1 MKYLVMECH
10 PGYAVV
16 LDDEGRFWKVANMGY
31 EVGET
36 VDDVIKACA
45 DADAGRHAHRKN
57 PLAGLL
63 VSAACFCTDIR
74 YYMIQY
80 FILTIFK
87 CQYHYFPKSITS
99 ICFSLKTLNL

>member
-45 DADAGRHAHRKN
+45 DADAGRHAHRKTLWQDCLSLR
-57 PLAGLL
+57 P
-63 VSAACFCTDIR
+63 VSVWC
-74 YYMIQY
+74 
-80 FILTIFK
+80 
-87 CQYHYFPKSITS
+87 S
-99 ICFSLKTLNL
+99 